1 MQIFLGLGIVLFGVF
16 GGFLMEHGKI
26 AALWQPSEMLIILG
40 AALGSTV
47 IANSKEVLLEMKS
60 QLKEI
65 VGKHPS
71 ETEVYRELLTL
82 MHHLLDEVRM
92 KGLKALDEHIEAPS
106 QSSVFLC
113 YPLVEENPLVL
124 TFITDNL
131 RLMSMGKISPHEL
144 DTLLE
149 QEIDVMQEDMLKP
162 AHALHKTGEA
172 CPGFGILA
180 AVMGIIITMQALDG
194 PLAGIG
200 VHVAAALVGTFVGIF
215 ACYCLLEPASSAM
228 EELVNRRMAMLE
240 CVRAILLAHL
250 RGKMPLL
257 AVDAGRKTM
266 EPNIKPRFVDME
278 EWVTNR
284 AM

>member
-1 MQIFLGLGIVLFGVF
+1 MQILIGIGMVLVCVF
-16 GGFLMEHGKI
+16 GGFMMASGKLI
-26 AALWQPSEMLIILG
+26 ALWQPSEMIIILG
-40 AALGSTV
+40 AGMGSLV
-47 IANSKEVLLEMKS
+47 IGNPKEVLLEMKD
-60 QLKEI
+60 QLKAI
-65 VGKHPS
+65 IGKHPD
-71 ETEVYRELLTL
+71 EGEVYRELLTL

-113 YPLVEENPLVL
+113 YPLVEENPLLL
-124 TFITDNL
+124 TFITDNF
-131 RLMSMGKISPHEL
+131 RLMSMGKIAPHEL

-149 QEIDVMQEDMLKP
+149 QEIAVMQEDMLKP
-162 AHALHKTGEA
+162 AHALHRTGEA
-172 CPGFGILA
+172 FPGFGILA
-180 AVMGIIITMQALDG
+180 AVMGIIITMQKLDG
-194 PLAGIG
+194 PLSGIG

-215 ACYCLLEPASSAM
+215 MCYCLLEPASSAM
-228 EELVNRRMAMLE
+228 EGLVRRRTAMLE
-240 CVRAILLAHL
+240 CVRAILHAHV
-250 RGKMPLL
+250 RGKSPLL